1 MCILHRTGERRMMGE
16 VITSVFN
23 KNNVVP
29 RKKKGTSAQ
38 LPTDI
43 PQDPEPVTG
52 KRLSTCSVIRAL
64 AATAGI
70 LSILYLFSISVFFF
84 SSLALLCTHIARKT
98 WANHIAAPPLHTH
111 DTSRGARS
119 ATVSHIDC
127 SSVVRSERVQKV
139 YFDHLAREL

>member
-1 MCILHRTGERRMMGE
+1 MCILYRNDEKGRMME

-23 KNNVVP
+23 KIIFKR
-29 RKKKGTSAQ
+29 RKKKAHLLSCPQISRRIRNPSPGNAFLHAVWLGLLLQ
-38 LPTDI
+38 LR
-43 PQDPEPVTG
+43 VFV
-52 KRLSTCSVIRAL
+52 LF
-64 AATAGI
+64 
-70 LSILYLFSISVFFF
+70 LYLFSISVFFF

-127 SSVVRSERVQKV
+127 SSAVRSERVQKV